1 MLLLG
6 SGRRLSRAA
15 LGETVRRGLLKFL
28 WVNSKVMSCKGYLGS
43 SNFITTCLELIILVV

>member
-1 MLLLG
+1 MG